1 MAIDRTSRGALLA
14 LLAATLW
21 GVSGAIAGG
30 VFEVVSPARVTQSRA
45 LVALVVLVPYAAH
58 RGVLRLE
65 GGFWKFALLGLNL
78 AVVNVTFYWA
88 LDALGVG
95 PGATIQFLAPIL
107 VLGWMAVVHKTKVKA
122 LVWVAA
128 VSAIVG
134 VGLVTQAWNLEGSDM
149 LGVVSGLVS
158 AAAFA
163 TYLIYGEYLGKTYR
177 PAQIAAWG
185 FVFASAFW
193 LVVLPIWT
201 FPYGYRSSGME
212 GSSDHRRVRNRCP
225 IHRGV
230 RGSPPCLFRRG
241 GRGCNCRACNSCISC
256 GRASGSDARSHPVGG
271 RMRGGHRHRHSSASR
286 SNRCASDIVDRVT
299 VGVGR
304 W

>member
-1 MAIDRTSRGALLA
+1 MAIDRTTRGALLT

-45 LVALVVLVPYAAH
+45 LIAVVVLVPYAAH

-107 VLGWMAVVHKTKVKA
+107 VLGWMTVVHRTRVRA

-128 VSAIVG
+128 VAAIVG
-134 VGLVTQAWNLEGSDM
+134 VGLVTRAWNLEGSDM
-149 LGVVSGLVS
+149 LGVISGLVS

-163 TYLIYGEYLGKTYR
+163 TYLLYGEYLGKTYR
-177 PAQIAAWG
+177 PSQIAAWG
-185 FVFASAFW
+185 FVFAAAFW

-201 FPYGYRSSGME
+201 FPTDIGAAAWRDLLIIGVFGTAVPFIVGFAALRLASSG
-212 GSSDHRRVRNRCP
+212 V
-225 IHRGV
+225 
-230 RGSPPCLFRRG
+230 
-241 GRGCNCRACNSCISC
+241 
-256 GRASGSDARSHPVGG
+256 
-271 RMRGGHRHRHSSASR
+271 
-286 SNRCASDIVDRVT
+286 
-299 VGVGR
+299 VGVVATAEPAIAAIAAAVLLGQTLDPIQWVGVSVVVIAIATVQR
-304 W
+304 IGLTDVHPTSSIA

>member
-1 MAIDRTSRGALLA
+1 MAIDTTTKGAVLA

-30 VFEVVSPARVTQSRA
+30 VFDVVSPARVTQSRA
-45 LVALVVLVPYAAH
+45 LIAAAVLVPYAAY

-65 GGFWKFALLGLNL
+65 GGFWKFALLGINL

-107 VLGWMAVVHKTKVKA
+107 VLGWMAVVHKIKVSA
-122 LVWVAA
+122 IVWVAA
-128 VSAIVG
+128 VSAVAG
-134 VGLVTQAWNLEGSDM
+134 VGLVTQAWNLEASDAF
-149 LGVVSGLVS
+149 GVIAGLVS

-163 TYLIYGEYLGKTYR
+163 SYLLYGEHLGTTYR

-185 FVFASAFW
+185 FVFASAIW

-201 FPYGYRSSGME
+201 FPTNIGAAAWRDLLVIGVFGTAVPFIVGFAALRLASSGVVGVVATAE
-212 GSSDHRRVRNRCP
+212 PAVAAIAAAVLLGQTLALIQWVGVCVVVIAIATVQRV
-225 IHRGV
+225 G
-230 RGSPPCLFRRG
+230 LT
-241 GRGCNCRACNSCISC
+241 
-256 GRASGSDARSHPVGG
+256 DSHPT
-271 RMRGGHRHRHSSASR
+271 SPIA
-286 SNRCASDIVDRVT
+286 
-299 VGVGR
+299 
-304 W
+304 